1 MATLSSIL
9 QNVLPLVIVMLVVW
23 AVMHARQ
30 QPLWAEAYRRL
41 ARNPLALMALSVIC
55 LYGVIAVL
63 DSLQWRDTTTEEP
76 KTVLDRL
83 FAHVPQER
91 TYSAPLATMTTG
103 EPQLHA
109 LQGWHLLGTDG
120 NGKDVLYQAL
130 KGCRTAMIIGGFFS
144 PPGHPLAHAF
154 GMSARAFA
162 TRLGVGGART
172 V

>member
-1 MATLSSIL
+1 MTTLFPLL

-23 AVMHARQ
+23 AVVHARQ

-41 ARNPLALMALSVIC
+41 AHNPLALIALGIIC

-63 DSLQWRDTTTEEP
+63 DSLQWSDTTIEEP

-83 FAHVPQER
+83 FAQVPQER

-109 LQGWHLLGTDG
+109 VQGW
-120 NGKDVLYQAL
+120 
-130 KGCRTAMIIGGFFS
+130 
-144 PPGHPLAHAF
+144 
-154 GMSARAFA
+154 
-162 TRLGVGGART
+162 
-172 V
+172 